1 MTPEAQTTY
10 SILLFG
16 TLVVLQQWLN
26 RRHRM
31 QMSVREQVAV
41 AAGQAEGPAALHLVP
56 AMRKSESKAA
66 NEAGLAISAFS

>member
-16 TLVVLQQWLN
+16 TLVILQQWLN

-41 AAGQAEGPAALHLVP
+41 SAERAEGPAALHLVP
-56 AMRKSESKAA
+56 AMRKSEAKAA